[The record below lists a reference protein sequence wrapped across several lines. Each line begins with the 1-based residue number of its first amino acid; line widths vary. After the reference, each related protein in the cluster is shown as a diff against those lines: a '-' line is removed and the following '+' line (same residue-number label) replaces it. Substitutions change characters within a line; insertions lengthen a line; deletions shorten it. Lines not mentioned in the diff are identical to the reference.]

1 MTGRLELLREIP
13 LFGAFDGAELAAIDA
28 LLVEERVA
36 QGETVCTEGDPGDR
50 FFVIVT
56 GELDVWGDNPPRVI
70 NRLGTGEAFG
80 EISLLLGG
88 ARTATV
94 TAARASTLLS
104 LRKEDFDRN
113 FLSNAKVLEFLT
125 RLLSKRLAAAG
136 RERIAA
142 RRSNSVVVTGEAGI
156 PGKSLVA
163 ASVAVFIGAAL
174 RTETLLIRMS
184 ASDRTTKRAP
194 ADLEKLASASQ
205 EELHRRV
212 RDAGEWLATL
222 DLSVRRQASED
233 ATQSALGGLCERL
246 GSRFRWI
253 VIDVGNGPEPL
264 LRAARQAAHRQIAIV
279 RNVPLEADPSPL
291 HAPLRVLNRHDA
303 ATPSIPISHCEP
315 FVLPSDPNLGQGDAI
330 EQARRLA
337 ASPRSPASPPLRRL
351 AHKLLGATVGIAA
364 GGGAA
369 FGLAHLGVLRV
380 LEDDGIPIDLLA
392 GTSMGSIVAVGYAAG
407 LTPAAMIEIAE
418 RVGTVR
424 TTLSALDLTLL
435 RPGLLAGDRLMAI
448 FRPMIQQEEFNQLVF
463 PLRTVATDIE
473 SGECV
478 SICSGRLDLAFR
490 ASASVPVIWSP
501 IRHQGRVLVDG
512 AIVNPV
518 PVDVVQ
524 QMGADLA
531 IGVNVVPPLKRGVST
546 ALARVFRQVNRW
558 NPLSYLSSERDLPNL
573 FDVTMNTIQ
582 QLQHELG
589 LFKAIAA
596 DVRITPDL
604 SDFTWIEFYR
614 PKELIERGAEAA
626 SRALPEIRRVLAEK
640 RAG

>member
-1 MTGRLELLREIP
+1 MTGRQELLAQIP
-13 LFGAFDGAELAAIDA
+13 LFGAFDGDELAAVDA
-28 LLVEERVA
+28 LLTEERVA
-36 QGETVCTEGDPGDR
+36 QGETICTEGDPGDR
-50 FFVIVT
+50 FLVVT
-56 GELDVWGDNPPRVI
+56 SGELEVWGSDPPRVI
-70 NRLGTGEAFG
+70 NRLGKGEVLG
-80 EISLLLGG
+80 EMSLLLGG

-104 LRKEDFDRN
+104 LRKEDFDRT

-125 RLLSKRLAAAG
+125 RSLSKRLAAAG
-136 RERIAA
+136 RRRIEA
-142 RRSNSVVVTGEAGI
+142 RRSNTVVVTGEAGI

-163 ASVAVFIGAAL
+163 ASVAVFLGAAL
-174 RTETLLIRMS
+174 RSETLLVRLS
-184 ASDRTTKRAP
+184 APLRAAKRAP
-194 ADLEKLASASQ
+194 ADLEKLVSASQ
-205 EELHRRV
+205 EELQRNLRE
-212 RDAGEWLATL
+212 AGEWVATL
-222 DLSVRRQASED
+222 DLLVRRQASEG
-233 ATQSALGGLCERL
+233 ATESALGALFERL

-253 VIDVGNGPEPL
+253 VVDVGGGPEPL
-264 LRAARQAAHRQIAIV
+264 SRACRQAAHRQIELV
-279 RNVPLEADPSPL
+279 RSLPLEPDPNPL
-291 HAPLRVLNRHDA
+291 QAPLRVLNRHDS
-303 ATPSIPISHCEP
+303 ATPAIPISHCEP
-315 FVLPSDPNLGQGDAI
+315 FVLPEDASLGHGDAI

-369 FGLAHLGVLRV
+369 FGLAHLGVLKV

-448 FRPMIQQEEFNQLVF
+448 FRPMIQQDEFSELVF

-490 ASASVPVIWSP
+490 ASASVPLIWSP

-524 QMGADLA
+524 QMGADLC

-546 ALARVFRQVNRW
+546 ALARVFRRANRW
-558 NPLSYLSSERDLPNL
+558 NPLSYLSNDRDLPNL
-573 FDVTMNTIQ
+573 FDITMNSIQ

-589 LFKAIAA
+589 LYKAISA

>member
-1 MTGRLELLREIP
+1 MTGRQELLAQIP
-13 LFGAFDGAELAAIDA
+13 LFRAFDGDELAAIDA
-28 LLVEERVA
+28 LLTEERVA
-36 QGETVCTEGDPGDR
+36 QGETICTEGDPGDC
-50 FFVIVT
+50 FLVVMS
-56 GELDVWGDNPPRVI
+56 GELEVWGSDPPRVI
-70 NRLGTGEAFG
+70 NRLGKGEVLG
-80 EISLLLGG
+80 EMSLLLGG

-104 LRKEDFDRN
+104 LRKEDFDRT
-113 FLSNAKVLEFLT
+113 FLANAKVLEFLT
-125 RLLSKRLAAAG
+125 RSLSKRLAAVG
-136 RERIAA
+136 RRRVEA
-142 RRSNSVVVTGEAGI
+142 RRSNTVVVTGAPGI

-163 ASVAVFIGAAL
+163 ASVAVFLGAAL
-174 RTETLLIRMS
+174 RSDTLLVRLS
-184 ASDRTTKRAP
+184 AP
-194 ADLEKLASASQ
+194 ARAAKRGPTDLEKLVSASQ
-205 EELHRRV
+205 EDLQRNLWE
-212 RDAGEWLATL
+212 AGPWLATL
-222 DLSVRRQASED
+222 DLTVRCEASEG
-233 ATQSALGGLCERL
+233 AIESALGGLFERL
-246 GSRFRWI
+246 GSLFRWI
-253 VIDVGNGPEPL
+253 VVDAGGGPEPL
-264 LRAARQAAHRQIAIV
+264 LRACRQAAHRQIELV
-279 RNVPLEADPSPL
+279 RKVPLEPDSNSL
-291 HAPLRVLNRHDA
+291 RAPLRVLNRHDP
-303 ATPSIPISHCEP
+303 ATPAIPISHCEP
-315 FVLPSDPNLGQGDAI
+315 FVLPHDASLGRGDAI

-369 FGLAHLGVLRV
+369 FGIAHLGVLQV

-392 GTSMGSIVAVGYAAG
+392 GTSMGSIVVIGYAAG
-407 LTPAAMIEIAE
+407 LTPAEMIEIAE

-448 FRPMIQQEEFNQLVF
+448 FSPMIQQTEFSELCF
-463 PLRTVATDIE
+463 PCRTVATDIE

-518 PVDVVQ
+518 PVDVAH
-524 QMGADLA
+524 QMGADLC

-546 ALARVFRQVNRW
+546 ALARVFRRVSRW
-558 NPLSYLSSERDLPNL
+558 NPLSYLSSDRDLPNL
-573 FDVTMNTIQ
+573 FDITMNSIQ

-589 LFKAIAA
+589 LYKAISA

-614 PKELIERGAEAA
+614 PMELIERGAEAA